1 MSRRLS
7 LLSVP
12 TNGEKEEGACT
23 GDLSTT
29 ISRLCIGLP
38 VVFQV
43 GVWSHKV
50 ATINSLISLL
60 SVSSTSHSDVGSR
73 SSHCDSILSK
83 PHADT
88 LACSVKE
95 NGWEAEGTLRNGY
108 VTPAPLTGDPSI
120 WQQ

>member
-29 ISRLCIGLP
+29 MSRLCIGLP

-60 SVSSTSHSDVGSR
+60 SVKINCQGNLETSLSTASDETPM
-73 SSHCDSILSK
+73 L
-83 PHADT
+83 ADFLTNLPLQT
-88 LACSVKE
+88 L
-95 NGWEAEGTLRNGY
+95 N
-108 VTPAPLTGDPSI
+108 
-120 WQQ
+120 